1 MIPFI
6 ARTWFLWWMLA
17 IATGVRCYHL
27 LCTRS
32 QVQTLHPAIVEE
44 EEAASVSSLLLQ
56 HAQIV
61 SLPET
66 QSAF

>member
-1 MIPFI
+1 
-6 ARTWFLWWMLA
+6 MLA
-17 IATGVRCYHL
+17 IVAGVRCYHL